1 MSSTTRAIAQVAGNA
16 ERAAATKLR
25 NQELGKRTLY
35 LKVSRAPVSFNE
47 RRSILRALEQH
58 GPVEFFKLMPVW
70 LSPACMD
77 IVEHMLTDYIFL

>member
-1 MSSTTRAIAQVAGNA
+1 MSSATRAVAQAAGNA

-35 LKVSRAPVSFNE
+35 LKVSRAPVNFIE

-58 GPVEFFKLMPVW
+58 GPVEFFKLMPV
-70 LSPACMD
+70 
-77 IVEHMLTDYIFL
+77 